1 MIMGIEVKGLG
12 IGFTK
17 GFGFTFQGLGIEIE
31 RVFGGNVCVGCLRHI
46 QAVLCVRVRLG
57 TGAGQG
63 QGDECFSA

>member
-1 MIMGIEVKGLG
+1 M
-12 IGFTK
+12 
-17 GFGFTFQGLGIEIE
+17 
-31 RVFGGNVCVGCLRHI
+31 CVGCLRHI